1 MSDMAEQHK
10 LTSQLDRD
18 DALVILQLIDL
29 KAKSDMDKV
38 LNKLDSMEK
47 GFNAQL
53 FALNNRL
60 DNLDKSVDVRIAS
73 FEKSVNA
80 QFKALHWVIG
90 IFFAIAVAAAKF
102 L

>member
-1 MSDMAEQHK
+1 MAEQHK

-60 DNLDKSVDVRIAS
+60 DNLEKSVDSRFSTLYWVLGFGMALLSTTIALS
-73 FEKSVNA
+73 K
-80 QFKALHWVIG
+80 L
-90 IFFAIAVAAAKF
+90 